1 MKMGCS
7 NTKQKLLQKTSLAI
21 LCILFTGCASHT
33 HQWQSPYQQLSSLEE
48 GDIVHLRTGVK
59 VTEPQLI
66 SAIEGAR
73 IVYVSETHDNVYSHE
88 VQMDILK
95 ALAERYPERMAV
107 GMEMLKG
114 SSQEAADQWISGE
127 LDEKNF
133 MKVWVHDWSD
143 NFPYYRPILRY
154 MREHNIPLVALRA
167 SDEWMDKVKNSNSLD
182 QVQEGLPEM
191 DLEDPYHRALVSA
204 IFDDHPMGGMDFET
218 FYRAQVLW
226 DESMAQS
233 IAEYLQGEDGRDR
246 KMLVL
251 AGTHHIQY
259 GFGIPRRVF
268 RRIPLSY
275 VIVLPMT
282 VRIPPEKR
290 DRLMNI
296 TMPDIPFQ
304 PGDFAWI
311 VGYEDLR
318 KQKVHLGVII
328 QDSDEG
334 VKLLGTLDNSTAEQ
348 AGLLKNDILV
358 TLDNDPVETK
368 FDLTYLI
375 TLKKPG
381 ENGHIEVLRDG
392 ERLVFDVTYQAKDLF
407 ERTGS
412 QTPP

>member
-1 MKMGCS
+1 MGYS
-7 NTKQKLLQKTSLAI
+7 NTKQKHLQKTLLAI
-21 LCILFTGCASHT
+21 LCILFTGCASHK
-33 HQWQSPYQQLSSLEE
+33 HYWQSPYQELSSLEE
-48 GDIVHLRTGVK
+48 GEIVHLGTGIK
-59 VTEPQLI
+59 VTEPQLV

-107 GMEMLKG
+107 GMEMLKR

-143 NFPYYRPILRY
+143 NFAYYRSILRY
-154 MREHNIPLVALRA
+154 MREHKIPLVALRA
-167 SDEWMDKVKNSNSLD
+167 SDDWMDKVKNADVPD
-182 QVQEGLPEM
+182 QLQEGLPDM
-191 DLEDPYHRALVSA
+191 DLQDPYHRAFVKA

-233 IAEYLQGEDGRDR
+233 IAKYLRSEDGRDS

-275 VIVLPMT
+275 AIVLPMT

-296 TMPDIPFQ
+296 TMPEIPFQ

-318 KQKVHLGVII
+318 REKVHLGVII

-334 VKLLGTLDNSTAEQ
+334 VKLLGTLDNSSAEQ
-348 AGLLKNDILV
+348 AGLLKDDILV
-358 TLDNDPVETK
+358 ALDDEPVETK

-381 ENGHIEVLRDG
+381 EKGKIEVLRDG
-392 ERLVFDVTYQAKDLF
+392 KPLVFDVTYEARDLM
-407 ERTGS
+407 E
-412 QTPP
+412 

>member
-1 MKMGCS
+1 MMECL
-7 NTKQKLLQKTSLAI
+7 NARLTVLQKAVLAI
-21 LCILFTGCASHT
+21 LCILFTGCASHK
-33 HQWQSPYQQLSSLEE
+33 HHWQSPYQELSSLEE

-59 VTEPQLI
+59 VTEPQLV

-73 IVYVSETHDNVYSHE
+73 IIYVSETHDNVYSHK

-95 ALAERYPERMAV
+95 ALAERYPQKIAV
-107 GMEMLKG
+107 AMEMLKR

-127 LDEKNF
+127 LDEKDF
-133 MKVWVHDWSD
+133 LKVWIHNWSD
-143 NFPYYRPILRY
+143 NFEYYRSILRY
-154 MREHNIPLVALRA
+154 MQAHRIPLVAIRA
-167 SDEWMDKVKNSNSLD
+167 SDDWMEKTKNAEAPD
-182 QVQEGLPEM
+182 QIQEKLPDM
-191 DLEDPYHRALVSA
+191 DLEDPYHRVFVKA

-233 IAEYLQGEDGRDR
+233 IAEYLDSKDGRD
-246 KMLVL
+246 KKILVL

-268 RRIPLSY
+268 RRLPLPY
-275 VIVLPMT
+275 AIVLPTT

-290 DRLMNI
+290 DRLMDV

-311 VGYEDLR
+311 VSYEDLR
-318 KQKVHLGVII
+318 GQKVHLGVII

-334 VKLLGTLDNSTAEQ
+334 VKLLGTLDNSTAQ
-348 AGLLKNDILV
+348 QVGLLKNDILV
-358 TLDNDPVETK
+358 ALDSEPVETK

-375 TLKKPG
+375 GLKKPG
-381 ENGHIEVLRDG
+381 EKGNIRVLRDG
-392 ERLVFDVTYQAKDLF
+392 ELLSFEVIYQAKDLF
-407 ERTGS
+407 ETTGS